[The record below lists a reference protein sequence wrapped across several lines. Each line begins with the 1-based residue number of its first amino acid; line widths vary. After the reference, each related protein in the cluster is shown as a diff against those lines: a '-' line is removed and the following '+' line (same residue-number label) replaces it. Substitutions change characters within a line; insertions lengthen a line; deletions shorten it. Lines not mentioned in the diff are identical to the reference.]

1 MKYKFKSCKYYVK
14 FIFSFLG
21 RESASNILPA
31 VVSTFEYDPSKFLIL
46 TLLILSGEF
55 IYFLPY
61 VLSRVFRPTFLDVFQ
76 LNNFYGRHQ
85 FALFL
90 QGIYCIS

>member
-1 MKYKFKSCKYYVK
+1 MKSQ
-14 FIFSFLG
+14 IN
-21 RESASNILPA
+21 R
-31 VVSTFEYDPSKFLIL
+31 SKFLIL

-76 LNNFYGRHQ
+76 LNNFQLGS
-85 FALFL
+85 LFSGDVTDGVL
-90 QGIYCIS
+90 ARLDEFIYFLVEKIGVKD

>member
-1 MKYKFKSCKYYVK
+1 MKTKVNTK
-14 FIFSFLG
+14 
-21 RESASNILPA
+21 
-31 VVSTFEYDPSKFLIL
+31 KFLIL

-76 LNNFYGRHQ
+76 LNNLQ
-85 FALFL
+85 FEVIERKVNRAVETLPFQL
-90 QGIYCIS
+90 TQN

>member
-1 MKYKFKSCKYYVK
+1 MKNSVNNKQV
-14 FIFSFLG
+14 
-21 RESASNILPA
+21 
-31 VVSTFEYDPSKFLIL
+31 LIL

-76 LNNFYGRHQ
+76 LNNLQ
-85 FALFL
+85 FEVIERKVNRAVETLPFQL
-90 QGIYCIS
+90 TQN